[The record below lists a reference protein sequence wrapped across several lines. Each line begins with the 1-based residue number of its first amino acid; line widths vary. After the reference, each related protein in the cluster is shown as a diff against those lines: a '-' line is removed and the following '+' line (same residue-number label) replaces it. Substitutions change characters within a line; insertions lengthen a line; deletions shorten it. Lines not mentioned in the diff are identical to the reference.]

1 MYNNL
6 RVYIRFIIY
15 PRNYHLKGI
24 LWKKTD
30 LTYKKLK
37 NLLEIGHEIE
47 FVYDGV
53 YCSINNLGDDNH
65 ESAWVFS
72 KTFNDK
78 SENIFLA
85 DFYDTENLLN
95 NLDKIKIKE
104 KSLEEVIDQALY
116 DPSSLTIF

>member
-1 MYNNL
+1 M
-6 RVYIRFIIY
+6 
-15 PRNYHLKGI
+15 
-24 LWKKTD
+24 KKTD
-30 LTYKKLK
+30 LTYKKFK

-47 FVYDGV
+47 FVYDGT
-53 YCSINNLGDDNH
+53 YCSINNLGDDDH